1 VVLATVSGTI
11 RLAKG
16 GGGVS
21 SPNPTGNDL
30 GDLKVVAEAFADLGS
45 RLARQQPA
53 DPFEAITAVARE
65 QLPTAAGAS
74 VTTLRHH
81 HFITIAA
88 TDDRTRRAD
97 SIQYELGS
105 GPCLDAIVSR
115 TMYRPRDLRT
125 DERWPTYGRR
135 VADELGLDSMLSY
148 RMVLPADD
156 TVAGLNLYA
165 EQPDAFTDRD
175 ALLGLLL
182 ATHGAQ
188 VATAMFYGHQVEQL
202 KRALKSNRRIGVAM
216 GVLMATHKVTDG
228 QAFDLLRI
236 ASQNSNRKLAEI
248 AHDVVET
255 GCLDVAP
262 HVSQGPCR
270 GTSPSAAPHA
280 STRAI
285 TPPTSRPSPP

>member
-1 VVLATVSGTI
+1 
-11 RLAKG
+11 
-16 GGGVS
+16 VS

-270 GTSPSAAPHA
+270 GSSPSAPTHA